1 MPKSKYSQYVV
12 TELKTPPFSAETVAR
27 YNTFARR
34 ILWVD
39 KNVVPGAFQMN
50 CSWYLKRL
58 EKGPAA
64 HTHDV
69 GEIIGFFSNDFT
81 RPYDLGGEVEIW
93 LEGEKHIIT
102 KSALVFIP
110 AEMNHC
116 PLNLNRVDR
125 PIFHFSVVTAG
136 EYIIKPTTENKTHK
150 PTYNQYIV
158 TALKEP
164 EERKKIAKEYNK
176 YASRI
181 LWLDE
186 DVVPGAF
193 NLNASWYLKAST
205 TIDDKP
211 HTHTHDEIIG
221 FCGNDSAH
229 PYDLGGE
236 IEIWL
241 EGEKQIIT
249 KSAMI
254 FVPAG
259 MSHCPLILR
268 RVDRPIFHF
277 TVVKAPRYI
286 KDERE
291 KQ

>member
-12 TELKTPPFSAETVAR
+12 TELKTPPFPAEAVAR
-27 YNTFARR
+27 YNTFAKR

-58 EKGPAA
+58 EKGPPA

-69 GEIIGFFSNDFT
+69 DEIIGFFGNDFT

-93 LEGEKHIIT
+93 LGDEKQIIT
-102 KSALVFIP
+102 KSALVFVP
-110 AEMNHC
+110 AGMTHC

-136 EYIIKPTTENKTHK
+136 EYIIKEPRENKMPK
-150 PTYNQYIV
+150 SKYSQYVV
-158 TALKEP
+158 TDLKMP
-164 EERKKIAKEYNK
+164 EDKKRINNDYIK

-181 LWLDE
+181 LWMDQ

-193 NLNASWYLKAST
+193 NMNTAWYLKAAVT
-205 TIDDKP
+205 LDAKP
-211 HTHTHDEIIG
+211 HTHDNDEIIG
-221 FCGNDSAH
+221 FFGNDFTR

-259 MSHCPLILR
+259 MVHCPLILR
-268 RVDRPIFHF
+268 RVTRPIFHF
-277 TVVKAPRYI
+277 TVVTAPRYI
-286 KDERE
+286 KNE
-291 KQ
+291 KEK

>member
-1 MPKSKYSQYVV
+1 MSKTSQYVV
-12 TELKTPPFSAETVAR
+12 TELKTPPFSVEVVAR
-27 YNTFARR
+27 YNTFARC

-64 HTHDV
+64 HTHDCD
-69 GEIIGFFSNDFT
+69 EIIGFFSSDFT

-93 LEGEKHIIT
+93 LEGEKHLIT
-102 KSALVFIP
+102 KSALVFVP
-110 AEMNHC
+110 AGMNHC

-136 EYIIKPTTENKTHK
+136 EYIIKPTTENKTPKSSYRQH
-150 PTYNQYIV
+150 IV
-158 TALKEP
+158 TELKEP
-164 EERKKIAKEYNK
+164 AEKKKIAKEYNK

-181 LWLDE
+181 LWMDT

-193 NLNASWYLKAST
+193 NLNASWYLKQGMT
-205 TIDDKP
+205 LDDKP
-211 HTHTHDEIIG
+211 HTHTTNEIIG
-221 FCGNDSAH
+221 FFGSDSQNPH
-229 PYDLGGE
+229 DLGGE
-236 IEIWL
+236 VEIWL

-254 FVPAG
+254 FIPAG
-259 MSHCPLILR
+259 MRHCPLILR

-277 TVVKAPRYI
+277 TVVTAPHYV
-286 KDERE
+286 KDEKE
-291 KQ
+291 S